1 MSKENDQIS
10 REFTQNV
17 QYLIFCIDK
26 EFKKELLTKTKIEKR
41 KWNRKRELAE
51 IQNFSYPLL
60 VLLEFLGFSFCCV

>member
-41 KWNRKRELAE
+41 
-51 IQNFSYPLL
+51 I
-60 VLLEFLGFSFCCV
+60 